1 MKAIPS
7 KKREWHNLVKAG
19 STPAEVGELAGVP
32 EAVVVHTLRHPT
44 PKIKGANYSGLRI
57 PIPQSE
63 VIEAY
68 HANTMNEL
76 GEKYGVTATT
86 IKSRLPEELR
96 KRKTK
101 TYRKK
106 VDKLTDKDKT
116 EAVNA
121 YYQSGRKLN
130 CTELTPNILRQIL
143 KERGVKEKQSNPI
156 KSVYVVRLM
165 DSILSDTEILEKAII
180 DILKVQ
186 RLLVGLT
193 GDDPVAWKGQLFDM
207 MLNGTLSE
215 ESARLYSRA
224 IDRVARFIGYEED

>member
-32 EAVVVHTLRHPT
+32 EAVVAHTLRHPT
-44 PKIKGANYSGLRI
+44 PKIKGANYSGLKI

-68 HANTMNEL
+68 HSDTMREL
-76 GEKYGVTATT
+76 AVKYGVTLQT
-86 IKSRLPEELR
+86 IKIRLPEELR

-130 CTELTPNILRQIL
+130 CTELTPHILRQVL
-143 KERGVKEKQSNPI
+143 DEKGVKEKKSNPI
-156 KSVYVVRLM
+156 RSVYVVRLM
-165 DSILSDTEILEKAII
+165 DSILSDEEIDPQLN
-180 DILKVQ
+180 ILQVQ
-186 RLLVGLT
+186 RMLVGLT

-207 MLNGTLSE
+207 ILEGSLSQD
-215 ESARLYSRA
+215 SARLYSRA
-224 IDRVARFIGYEED
+224 IDRVARFIGYEDD

>member
-7 KKREWHNLVKAG
+7 KKQEWHNLIRG
-19 STPAEVGELAGVP
+19 GNTPAEVAEIAGVP
-32 EAVVVHTLRHPT
+32 EALVVHTLRHPT

-76 GEKYGVTATT
+76 AVKYGVTPAT
-86 IKSRLPEELR
+86 IKTRLPEELKKR
-96 KRKTK
+96 KKTK

-130 CTELTPNILRQIL
+130 CTELTPHILRQVL
-143 KERGVKEKQSNPI
+143 DEKGVKEKKSNPI
-156 KSVYVVRLM
+156 RSVYVVRLM
-165 DSILSDTEILEKAII
+165 DSILSDEEIDPQLN
-180 DILKVQ
+180 ILQVQ

-207 MLNGTLSE
+207 MLDGTLTQD
-215 ESARLYSRA
+215 SARLYSRA

>member
-7 KKREWHNLVKAG
+7 KKREWHNLVRCG
-19 STPAEVGELAGVP
+19 STPAEVAELAGVP

-44 PKIKGANYSGLRI
+44 PKIKGANYSVLKI

-76 GEKYGVTATT
+76 ALKYGVTPQTV
-86 IKSRLPEELR
+86 KVRLPEELR
-96 KRKTK
+96 KKRSPKTN
-101 TYRKK
+101 RKK

-130 CTELTPNILRQIL
+130 CTELTPHILRQIL
-143 KERGVKEKQSNPI
+143 TDQGVKEKQPNPI
-156 KSVYVVRLM
+156 SSVYVVRLM
-165 DSILSDTEILEKAII
+165 DSILSDEEINPQLN
-180 DILKVQ
+180 ILQVQ

-193 GDDPVAWKGQLFDM
+193 GDNPVAWKGQLFDM
-207 MLNGTLSE
+207 MLGGTLSQ
-215 ESARLYSRA
+215 ESARLFSRA
-224 IDRVARFIGYEED
+224 IDRVARFIGYEDD